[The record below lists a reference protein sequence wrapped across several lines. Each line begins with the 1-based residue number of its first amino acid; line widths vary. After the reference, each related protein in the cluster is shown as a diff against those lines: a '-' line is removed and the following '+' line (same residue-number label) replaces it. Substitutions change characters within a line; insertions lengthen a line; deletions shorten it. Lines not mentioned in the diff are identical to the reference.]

1 MLYLLCFLVAGAA
14 LVLAVLG
21 GKHAADPYGKKG
33 ILLDAYNGIRFP
45 LPPLATLGGPG
56 CDVDL
61 SQDGYSFRPNEAAA
75 RICLNREGEF
85 VLTGRASVLRRTA
98 VIPCSGEWVSLQHN
112 DVLLIPLGD
121 QEVQLTF
128 ERR

>member
-1 MLYLLCFLVAGAA
+1 MLYLLCSLVGGVA

-21 GKHAADPYGKKG
+21 GKHAADPYGRKG
-33 ILLDAYNGIRFP
+33 ILLDQYNGIRFP

-61 SQDGYSFRPNEAAA
+61 SQDGYPFRPNEMAA

-85 VLTGRASVLRRTA
+85 VLSGRAAVLRRAA
-98 VIPCSGEWVSLQHN
+98 VIPCAEEGIPLLHN
-112 DVLLIPLGD
+112 DVILIPLEN

-128 ERR
+128 QRR